1 MKRVI
6 SLWFPYWPSE
16 RLARRRRKASAEAGP
31 VAQAR
36 AATEAGS
43 AAQEAPLVFV
53 GAEQGGLRLA
63 AVSPAAGAEGLAPGM
78 SLADAR
84 ALVPGMTLADARALV
99 PGLVV
104 EAADPQGD
112 ARALA
117 ALADWCVRFTPWVA
131 LDGADGLVL
140 DVSGCAR
147 LFGGEAALLG
157 RVVAAL
163 NRFGFT
169 VRAALADTPAAAW
182 AAARF
187 ARSAD
192 PSDRGLPAGAT
203 IVPRGGAE
211 ALLGPLPIAAL
222 RLPADTVAALE
233 RLGLRRVAALAA
245 LPRAPLTAR
254 FGGAVG
260 RRLDR
265 ALGREAEA
273 IAPRRPVP
281 AYLARRV
288 FTEPLIDHAGI
299 ATATDGL
306 IAELT
311 GRLEAEG
318 RGLRRLELALYR
330 VDGGRRAVAV
340 GTARA
345 TRDPVHIE
353 RLLAVR
359 LETLELGFGV
369 EALTLAAPVTEP
381 LAPLQAALAPDGI
394 PADAGGLGA
403 LVDRLAQRL
412 GPANVV
418 RFAPRP
424 SHTPERA
431 VAAVPAMAPAAAD
444 GWRADVVRP
453 LCLFPRPEPI
463 EAVAMV
469 PDAPPVR
476 FRWRGRAHRVARAA
490 GPERLAAEWWRAPR
504 ADTYD
509 PNDWRDYYCVEDA
522 AGARF
527 WLYRHGPYGPGGM
540 ARWYLHGIFA

>member
-1 MKRVI
+1 
-6 SLWFPYWPSE
+6 
-16 RLARRRRKASAEAGP
+16 
-31 VAQAR
+31 
-36 AATEAGS
+36 
-43 AAQEAPLVFV
+43 
-53 GAEQGGLRLA
+53 
-63 AVSPAAGAEGLAPGM
+63 
-78 SLADAR
+78 
-84 ALVPGMTLADARALV
+84 MTLADARALV

-117 ALADWCVRFTPWVA
+117 ALADWCIRFTPWVA

-157 RVVAAL
+157 RVVAL
-163 NRFGFT
+163 VTRLGFT

-182 AAARF
+182 AVARF
-187 ARSAD
+187 AHSAD

-203 IVPRGGAE
+203 IVPTGGAE

-233 RLGLRRVAALAA
+233 RLGLRHVAALAA

-254 FGGAVG
+254 FGAAVG

-273 IAPRRPVP
+273 VSPRRPVP

-330 VDGGRRAVAV
+330 VDGGRRTAAV

-345 TRDPVHIE
+345 TRDAAHLT
-353 RLLAVR
+353 RLLAVK
-359 LETLELGFGV
+359 LEALELGFGV

-381 LAPLQAALAPDGI
+381 LAPAQASFAPGAI
-394 PADAGGLGA
+394 SADAGGLGA

-418 RFAPRP
+418 RLAPCP

-431 VAAVPAMAPAAAD
+431 VAAVPAMAPATAD
-444 GWRADVVRP
+444 GWRADVHRP
-453 LCLFPRPEPI
+453 LRLLPRPEPI

-469 PDAPPVR
+469 PDAPPVQ

-490 GPERLAAEWWRAPR
+490 GPERLAAEWWRAPN
-504 ADTYD
+504 AETYD
-509 PNDWRDYYCVEDA
+509 PDDWRDYYRVEDA
-522 AGARF
+522 AGVRF
-527 WLYRHGPYGPGGM
+527 WLYRHGPYGPDGM
-540 ARWYLHGIFA
+540 ARWYLHGMFA

>member
-16 RLARRRRKASAEAGP
+16 RLARRRRKPSADRRSAGEPRPEPP
-31 VAQAR
+31 V
-36 AATEAGS
+36 
-43 AAQEAPLVFV
+43 VFV

-63 AVSPAAGAEGLAPGM
+63 AVSAVAGAEGLA
-78 SLADAR
+78 
-84 ALVPGMTLADARALV
+84 PGMTLADARALV

-104 EAADPQGD
+104 EATDAQGD

-117 ALADWCVRFTPWVA
+117 ALADWCIRFTPWVA
-131 LDGADGLVL
+131 LDGADALVL

-187 ARSAD
+187 ARAAGPND
-192 PSDRGLPAGAT
+192 GGLPAGTT
-203 IVPRGGAE
+203 IVPPGGAE
-211 ALLGPLPIAAL
+211 AMLGPLPVAAL
-222 RLPADTVAALE
+222 RLPADTVAGLE
-233 RLGLRRVAALAA
+233 RLGLRRVAAVAA
-245 LPRAPLTAR
+245 LPRAPLAAR
-254 FGGAVG
+254 FGEAVG
-260 RRLDR
+260 RRIDR

-281 AYLARRV
+281 AHLVRRV
-288 FTEPLIDHAGI
+288 FTEPLIDHAGVAA
-299 ATATDGL
+299 ATGGL

-311 GRLEAEG
+311 DRLEAEG
-318 RGLRRLELALYR
+318 LGLRRLELALYR
-330 VDGGRRAVAV
+330 VDGRRRVAAV

-353 RLLAVR
+353 RLLAVK
-359 LETLELGFGV
+359 LEALELGFGV

-381 LAPLQAALAPDGI
+381 LAPVQAVLAAGERG
-394 PADAGGLGA
+394 ADPGPLGA

-418 RFAPRP
+418 RLAPRP

-453 LCLFPRPEPI
+453 LRLLTRPEPI

-469 PDAPPVR
+469 PDAPPVQ

-504 ADTYD
+504 AETYD
-509 PNDWRDYYCVEDA
+509 PNDWRDYYRVEDA

-527 WLYRHGPYGPGGM
+527 WLYRHGPYGPGGE
-540 ARWYLHGIFA
+540 ARWYLHGVFA

>member
-16 RLARRRRKASAEAGP
+16 RLARRRRKPSADRRSAGEPRPEPP
-31 VAQAR
+31 VA
-36 AATEAGS
+36 
-43 AAQEAPLVFV
+43 FV

-63 AVSPAAGAEGLAPGM
+63 AVSAAAGAEGLA
-78 SLADAR
+78 
-84 ALVPGMTLADARALV
+84 PGMTLADARALV

-104 EAADPQGD
+104 EAADAQGD

-117 ALADWCVRFTPWVA
+117 ALADWCIRFTPWVA

-187 ARSAD
+187 ARAAD
-192 PSDRGLPAGAT
+192 PT
-203 IVPRGGAE
+203 IVPPGGAE
-211 ALLGPLPIAAL
+211 AMLGPLPVAAL
-222 RLPADTVAALE
+222 RLPVDTVAGLE
-233 RLGLRRVAALAA
+233 RLGLRRVAEVAA
-245 LPRAPLTAR
+245 LPRAPLAAR
-254 FGGAVG
+254 FGEAVG
-260 RRLDR
+260 RRIDR
-265 ALGREAEA
+265 AFGREAEA

-281 AYLARRV
+281 AHLVRRV
-288 FTEPLIDHAGI
+288 FTEPLIDHAGVV
-299 ATATDGL
+299 TATGGL

-318 RGLRRLELALYR
+318 LGLRRLELALYR
-330 VDGGRRAVAV
+330 VDGGRRVAAV

-345 TRDPVHIE
+345 TRDAVHIE
-353 RLLAVR
+353 RLLAVK
-359 LETLELGFGV
+359 LEALELGFGV

-381 LAPLQAALAPDGI
+381 LAPVQAALAPDGI
-394 PADAGGLGA
+394 RADAGGLGA

-444 GWRADVVRP
+444 GWRADVHRP
-453 LCLFPRPEPI
+453 LRLLPRPEPI

-469 PDAPPVR
+469 PDAPPVQ

-490 GPERLAAEWWRAPR
+490 GPERLAAEWWRAPN
-504 ADTYD
+504 AETYD
-509 PNDWRDYYCVEDA
+509 PDDWRDYYRVEDA

-527 WLYRHGPYGPGGM
+527 WLYRHGPYGPGGT
-540 ARWYLHGIFA
+540 ARWYLHGMFA

>member
-1 MKRVI
+1 M
-6 SLWFPYWPSE
+6 
-16 RLARRRRKASAEAGP
+16 SAVAG
-31 VAQAR
+31 V
-36 AATEAGS
+36 
-43 AAQEAPLVFV
+43 
-53 GAEQGGLRLA
+53 
-63 AVSPAAGAEGLAPGM
+63 EGLA
-78 SLADAR
+78 
-84 ALVPGMTLADARALV
+84 PGMTLADARALV

-117 ALADWCVRFTPWVA
+117 ALADWCIRFTPWVA

-192 PSDRGLPAGAT
+192 PT
-203 IVPRGGAE
+203 IVPPGGAE
-211 ALLGPLPIAAL
+211 AMLGPLPVAAL
-222 RLPADTVAALE
+222 RLPADTVAGLE
-233 RLGLRRVAALAA
+233 RLGLRRIAAVAA
-245 LPRAPLTAR
+245 LPRAPLVAR
-254 FGGAVG
+254 FGAAVG
-260 RRLDR
+260 RRLDQ
-265 ALGREAEA
+265 ALGCEAEA
-273 IAPRRPVP
+273 ISPRRPVP

-288 FTEPLIDHAGI
+288 FTEPLIDHAGV
-299 ATATDGL
+299 AAAAVGL

-330 VDGGRRAVAV
+330 VDGGRRVAVV

-353 RLLAVR
+353 RLLAVK
-359 LETLELGFGV
+359 LEALELGFGV
-369 EALTLAAPVTEP
+369 EAMTLAAPATEP
-381 LAPLQAALAPDGI
+381 LASVQASFAPDGI
-394 PADAGGLGA
+394 GADAGDLAA

-418 RFAPRP
+418 RLAPRA
-424 SHTPERA
+424 SHLPERA

-453 LCLFPRPEPI
+453 LRLFTRPEPI

-469 PDAPPVR
+469 PDAPPVQ
-476 FRWRGRAHRVARAA
+476 FRWRGRTHRVARAA

-509 PNDWRDYYCVEDA
+509 PNDWRDYYRVEDA

-527 WLYRHGPYGPGGM
+527 WLYRHGPYGPRGA
-540 ARWYLHGIFA
+540 ARWYLHGVFS